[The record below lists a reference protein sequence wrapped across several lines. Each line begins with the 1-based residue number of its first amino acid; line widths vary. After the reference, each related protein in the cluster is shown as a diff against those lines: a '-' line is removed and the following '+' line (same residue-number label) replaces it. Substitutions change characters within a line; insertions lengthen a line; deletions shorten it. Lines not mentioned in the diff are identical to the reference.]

1 MEVCRR
7 IIHPELNNTD
17 CYRWLY
23 VIEGGGTMIAGI
35 LAIWLLPDFPRSG
48 QKKWLSEEEQRFAEW
63 RLAREANDE
72 TDENGGVKAGIVA
85 ALTDIKVWLL
95 VLTQVC
101 LLSSQTWTYF
111 FPVRSQFCNFHL
123 RILIQTPV
131 NRSNFGLQQD
141 HNPAHHGAC
150 LYLRLLHL
158 PR

>member
-1 MEVCRR
+1 M
-7 IIHPELNNTD
+7 
-17 CYRWLY
+17 
-23 VIEGGGTMIAGI
+23 IEGGGTMIAGI

-111 FPVRSQFCNFHL
+111 FPVRPQPYHSLF
-123 RILIQTPV
+123 V
-131 NRSNFGLQQD
+131 
-141 HNPAHHGAC
+141 
-150 LYLRLLHL
+150 Y
-158 PR
+158 